1 MKITQ
6 QKLIELERAQRKLL
20 ALEAGGVDNW
30 EWYSEALKDFNREEE
45 IDERIDALIDELQ
58 IIFGECA
65 FEPSERGAG
74 IAFEE
79 DAYKQVIKLF
89 NDHHITFTDLDCD
102 D

>member
-45 IDERIDALIDELQ
+45 IDERIDAMIDELQ
-58 IIFGECA
+58 VIFGECA

-74 IAFEE
+74 IAFTE
-79 DAYKQVIKLF
+79 DVYKQVIQLF
-89 NDHHITFTDLDCD
+89 NEQNVTFTDLDCD